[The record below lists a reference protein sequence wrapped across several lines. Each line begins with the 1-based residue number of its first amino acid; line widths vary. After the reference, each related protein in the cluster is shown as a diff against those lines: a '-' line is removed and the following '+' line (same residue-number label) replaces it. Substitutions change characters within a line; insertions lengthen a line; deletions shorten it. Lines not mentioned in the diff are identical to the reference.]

1 MDTATLDEGLSNL
14 HSIWEKRDAV
24 DIMVQW
30 AKSDPDILSYLR
42 EQIPKEESTRS
53 PRRRMNE
60 IADSIESQF
69 TDIGC
74 ITYKEAK
81 RLGWIRKNDRSR
93 DFARLMSKIKC
104 AVKFDGPHRD
114 GSRVFYYHESQDPSQ
129 WTAVPEAGPI
139 SIHSDGLAAAEAFL
153 YHFAAGVSVHWKNIV
168 TKEKKF
174 FITDKGSFANVNLML
189 ADWNSR
195 FLRPLMLRNGW
206 IGQANL
212 YKKMNE
218 EE

>member
-42 EQIPKEESTRS
+42 EQIPKENTSRS
-53 PRRRMNE
+53 PRRRINE
-60 IADSIESQF
+60 IANSIESQF
-69 TDIGC
+69 TNIGC
-74 ITYKEAK
+74 MTYKEAK

-93 DFARLMSKIKC
+93 DFVRLMNKIPS
-104 AVKFDGPHRD
+104 AIKFDGPHRD
-114 GSRVFYYHESQDPSQ
+114 GSRNFYYHESQDPSQ
-129 WTAVPEAGPI
+129 WAAVPEAGPI
-139 SIHSDGLAAAEAFL
+139 SIFADGLTAAEAFL

-174 FITDKGSFANVNLML
+174 FITDKGTFANVNLML
-189 ADWNSR
+189 ADWNNR

-212 YKKMNE
+212 YKKINE

>member
-93 DFARLMSKIKC
+93 
-104 AVKFDGPHRD
+104 
-114 GSRVFYYHESQDPSQ
+114 
-129 WTAVPEAGPI
+129 I
-139 SIHSDGLAAAEAFL
+139 SPVLCP
-153 YHFAAGVSVHWKNIV
+153 K
-168 TKEKKF
+168 
-174 FITDKGSFANVNLML
+174 
-189 ADWNSR
+189 
-195 FLRPLMLRNGW
+195 
-206 IGQANL
+206 
-212 YKKMNE
+212 
-218 EE
+218 